1 MQEDIAQMAHR
12 SHTSEEMEDH
22 EPLPE
27 DEEEEL
33 IILDPE
39 HVCSFTFNLYT
50 TSVFTK

>member
-1 MQEDIAQMAHR
+1 MQEDGAQMAHR

-22 EPLPE
+22 EPLLE

-50 TSVFTK
+50 TSVY